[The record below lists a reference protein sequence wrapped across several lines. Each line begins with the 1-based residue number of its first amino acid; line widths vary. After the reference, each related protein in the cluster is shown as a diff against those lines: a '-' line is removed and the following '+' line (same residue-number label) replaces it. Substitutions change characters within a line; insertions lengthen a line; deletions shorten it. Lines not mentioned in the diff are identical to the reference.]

1 MVVHT
6 CRSIWFIDWVV
17 WIKIQNGLNCFWKW
31 VWKWLWSERK
41 ENLKIKE
48 FRKLWNLFLE
58 SLPTICS
65 FLLNWKVCLKPH
77 LNLTWVMFET
87 WTENGKMEKHSSSP
101 FWPSDQ
107 PTHSRFS
114 LPLLP
119 PAHLLPSLSPFSTTG
134 PIRVAHFS
142 FSRSWPVPVLYGP
155 LPARPCFP
163 ALAHLPRPA
172 PHARPS
178 FTPTFLGSGSRCWSP
193 RAKG

>member
-17 WIKIQNGLNCFWKW
+17 WINIQNGLNCFWKW

-87 WTENGKMEKHSSSP
+87 WTDNGKMENC
-101 FWPSDQ
+101 
-107 PTHSRFS
+107 
-114 LPLLP
+114 
-119 PAHLLPSLSPFSTTG
+119 PSLSRG
-134 PIRVAHFS
+134 PSLPPLCRPAQLRKAQRS
-142 FSRSWPVPVLYGP
+142 FPYPLGSSRLQSCGP
-155 LPARPCFP
+155 AAGSSPSHSARPP
-163 ALAHLPRPA
+163 
-172 PHARPS
+172 
-178 FTPTFLGSGSRCWSP
+178 GSADTSGP
-193 RAKG
+193 FV